1 MGVDC
6 RYHEEQI
13 WSDKI
18 RRASTWGT
26 FALMGV
32 NVLLF
37 VVVQV
42 GFEPWR
48 RKRLVRGFEEKVKE
62 AVQQIPTQ
70 QTQQQD
76 TAMVIA
82 TVPNEDDTTS
92 IAIQLPTQQGSG
104 EQVVIIGEEGDGE
117 VVLTQ
122 EDIQEVE
129 EEYIPEKKD
138 IWISAAS
145 GAVLGSLLTALTT
158 YLISR

>member
-1 MGVDC
+1 
-6 RYHEEQI
+6 
-13 WSDKI
+13 
-18 RRASTWGT
+18 
-26 FALMGV
+26 MGV

-48 RKRLVRGFEEKVKE
+48 RRRLVRGFEEKVKE

-70 QTQQQD
+70 QIQQIQQQD
-76 TAMVIA
+76 TATVIA

-92 IAIQLPTQQGSG
+92 IAIQSPTQQGNG
-104 EQVVIIGEEGDGE
+104 EEVVIVAEDEAGE

-122 EDIQEVE
+122 EEIQEIE

>member
-1 MGVDC
+1 
-6 RYHEEQI
+6 
-13 WSDKI
+13 
-18 RRASTWGT
+18 
-26 FALMGV
+26 MGV

-70 QTQQQD
+70 QIQQQD
-76 TAMVIA
+76 TATVIA
-82 TVPNEDDTTS
+82 TVPSEDDTTS
-92 IAIQLPTQQGSG
+92 IAIQLPTQQENG
-104 EQVVIIGEEGDGE
+104 EEVVITGEDEAGE

-122 EDIQEVE
+122 EEIQEVE